1 MNRKLLI
8 IGSILVCVMIFV
20 AVQLIFFRSSSPDRD
35 VLKFAKQMN
44 KHCPTMVDEETRL
57 DKVSALA
64 DKSLQFN
71 YTLIYRDKDSVPIGN
86 LKQFMEPVIL
96 NKIKNSPTL
105 SKYVS
110 KDLTWVYNYNDKNG
124 DFIFKITYTP
134 DQFK

>member
-110 KDLTWVYNYNDKNG
+110 KDLTWVYNYSDKNG